1 MAFTTQQIEALER
14 AIAEGVTSVQYQ
26 DKKVTYASIDDMIK
40 ALNLMKQQ
48 LGLTNKQAGRV
59 YMEHSKGLKE

>member
-1 MAFTTQQIEALER
+1 MAFTTQQIEALEA

-40 ALNLMKQQ
+40 ALNIMKQQ
-48 LGLTNKQAGRV
+48 LGVINKDAGRV
-59 YMEHSKGLKE
+59 YMQHSKGFKE